1 MSSFFA
7 IKLDIDAFRIHA
19 DRMTLHA
26 TSPESPPVARC
37 VRARIAAGGERV
49 WQLAD
54 FQDQPFA
61 AVAQT
66 LSRLA
71 RAGEIQ
77 RLSKGVY
84 YRPRQTPFGQSHPN
98 PSHLQ
103 HLAGQRQPLFP
114 AGIMAANLLGL
125 TTQAARRGEVSTP
138 AGSLPRKLVGAD
150 VVIHTRRP
158 AAWAGLGM
166 HDAAVLESL
175 RRGGR
180 DSDLPPDETTARLFD
195 WLRQDD
201 RLTRLL
207 RVSGT
212 EPPRVRAI
220 LGALG
225 EQLGTSPALLA
236 PLRAS
241 LNPLSRFDFGIF
253 ASLPHAARWQAKPA
267 RPHAPV

>member
-1 MSSFFA
+1 
-7 IKLDIDAFRIHA
+7 
-19 DRMTLHA
+19 MTLHA
-26 TSPESPPVARC
+26 TSPEIPTVARC

-84 YRPRQTPFGQSHPN
+84 YRPRQTSFGQSHPN
-98 PSHLQ
+98 SSHLQ

-138 AGSLPRKLVGAD
+138 AGSLPRKLLGAD

-166 HDAAVLESL
+166 HDAAVLECL

-180 DSDLPPDETTARLFD
+180 DSDLPPDETTARLCD

-207 RVSGT
+207 QISGT
-212 EPPRVRAI
+212 EPPRVRAL

-225 EQLGTSPALLA
+225 EQLGASPALLA
-236 PLRAS
+236 PLRAL
-241 LNPLSRFDFGIF
+241 LNPLSRFDFGTF
-253 ASLPHAARWQAKPA
+253 ASLPQAARWQAKPV

>member
-1 MSSFFA
+1 MNQP
-7 IKLDIDAFRIHA
+7 RE
-19 DRMTLHA
+19 T
-26 TSPESPPVARC
+26 PPVASL
-37 VRARIAAGGERV
+37 VRSQIEKGGERV
-49 WQLAD
+49 WRLTD
-54 FQDQPFA
+54 FRDQPVT

-84 YRPRQTPFGQSHPN
+84 YRPRQTTFGQSHPN
-98 PSHLQ
+98 PAQLRQ
-103 HLAGQRQPLFP
+103 LAGQQHPVFP

-138 AGSLPRKLVGAD
+138 AASLPRKLVGAD

-158 AAWAGLGM
+158 PAWTDLSAQ
-166 HDAAVLESL
+166 DAAVLECL

-180 DSDLPPDETTARLFD
+180 DSELSPEDTTARLCD

-201 RLTRLL
+201 RLSRLL
-207 RVSGT
+207 RVSGS
-212 EPPRVRAI
+212 EPPRVRAL

-225 EQLGTSPALLA
+225 ESLGCSPALLL

-241 LNPLSRFDFGIF
+241 LNPLSRFDFGLF
-253 ASLPHAARWQAKPA
+253 ASLPTAAAWQAK
-267 RPHAPV
+267 RVKPHAPV